1 MELSCCKPQLVN
13 KDTQLCSWEN
23 DRRSMAVAEDMS
35 KVVPLEDL
43 ACQGSRLDA
52 QMGDRRVSRA
62 HEAVAKVRAEVD
74 KLSEKV
80 VSLEMDL
87 RGGSRVDD
95 KEFVALTEL
104 LMVKLLE
111 LDSIEADGE
120 ARVERRIEV
129 CRVQS
134 IVETLDNLKARNS
147 DPLSRTRNA
156 TAADTKSKQIAPGI
170 SIVNAQGSLQSS
182 TRVTLDWELFD

>member
-1 MELSCCKPQLVN
+1 
-13 KDTQLCSWEN
+13 
-23 DRRSMAVAEDMS
+23 MAVVKDMS
-35 KVVPLEDL
+35 KVVPLEDP
-43 ACQGSRLDA
+43 AGRQGRLEA
-52 QMGDRRVSRA
+52 QMGDRGVSRA
-62 HEAVAKVRAEVD
+62 REAVARVRAEV
-74 KLSEKV
+74 
-80 VSLEMDL
+80 VSLETDL

-95 KEFVALTEL
+95 KEFIVLTEL

-134 IVETLDNLKARNS
+134 IVGILDSLKARNT
-147 DPLSRTRNA
+147 DPLSGSKNA
-156 TAADTKSKQIAPGI
+156 AVADIKSEQIESRIGI
-170 SIVNAQGSLQSS
+170 VTVQGSLQSS

>member
-1 MELSCCKPQLVN
+1 
-13 KDTQLCSWEN
+13 
-23 DRRSMAVAEDMS
+23 MAVVKDMS
-35 KVVPLEDL
+35 KVVPLEDP
-43 ACQGSRLDA
+43 AGREGRLEA
-52 QMGDRRVSRA
+52 RMGDRGVSRA
-62 HEAVAKVRAEVD
+62 REAVARVRAEVD

-80 VSLEMDL
+80 VSLETDL
-87 RGGSRVDD
+87 RSGSRVDD
-95 KEFVALTEL
+95 KEFIVLTEL

-134 IVETLDNLKARNS
+134 IVATLDSLKARNA
-147 DPLSRTRNA
+147 DPLSGSKNA
-156 TAADTKSKQIAPGI
+156 AVADTKSEQIESRIGI
-170 SIVNAQGSLQSS
+170 VTVQGSLQSS